1 MTKKLSNGEFQS
13 ELSWEEA
20 VSRYLEDH
28 PDYFQQHPEALASLL
43 LSHETGGKAVSL
55 IERQVQVL
63 REQNQVLQRH
73 LRELVSNAREN
84 DVLSSRVH
92 RYATAMIGC
101 ASLDDVL
108 DTTYDLLRQ
117 EFKLDAVVIL
127 AQGRPSAGGRAE
139 MVPEDDKRLAALLQ
153 QFGSGKPICG
163 GKFEESLM
171 SYLFSGHAAEIK
183 STALIP
189 LGEKNSFGVL
199 GLGTHDPH
207 RFHPGMGTVYLM
219 RLGELLTHSLAR
231 YHQ

>member
-1 MTKKLSNGEFQS
+1 MTQKLPSDEFET

-28 PDYFQQHPEALASLL
+28 PDYFQRYPEIVARLL
-43 LSHETGGKAVSL
+43 LSHDTGGKAVSL

-63 REQNQVLQRH
+63 REQTQTLQRQ
-73 LRELVSNAREN
+73 LRELVNNAREN
-84 DVLSSRVH
+84 DVLSGRLH

-101 ASLDDVL
+101 TSLDDVI

-127 AQGRPSAGGRAE
+127 LQGRSTAGERPE
-139 MVPEDDKRLAALLQ
+139 LVPEDDKRLNTLFR
-153 QFGSGKPICG
+153 QFSSGKPICG
-163 GKFEESLM
+163 GKFDESLM
-171 SYLFSGHAAEIK
+171 SYLFSGRASEIK

-189 LGEKNSFGVL
+189 LGEKNPHGIL

-207 RFHPGMGTVYLM
+207 RFHPGMGTVYLT

-231 YHQ
+231 HHG